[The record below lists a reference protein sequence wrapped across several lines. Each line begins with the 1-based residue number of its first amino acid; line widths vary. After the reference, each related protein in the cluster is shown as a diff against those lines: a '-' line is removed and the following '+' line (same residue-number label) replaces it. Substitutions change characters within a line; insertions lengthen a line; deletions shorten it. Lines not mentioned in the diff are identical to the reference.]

1 MEEIS
6 ERVKNELVFMNLIE
20 SLQKL
25 WARISKESL
34 FSLNDFQDP
43 SKLSLLYQRTFDL
56 IVLEEKKQQ
65 DFEGEL
71 LTKKKE
77 LYSVLKQ
84 LEEEIK
90 NRKQIMLQE
99 SKKTSSQD
107 NDNEIFKIDENIAKI
122 KADFEALTENKTKIL
137 EEVTRVVEENEK
149 LCEKINEN
157 KENLNILRDVFGDL
171 KAKKL
176 KKEEEIRNK
185 IAENNEIIIEIKTLE
200 STIEKINK
208 SLPELEDLSTKLTK
222 EYHNTIENNEKIIKQ
237 TEEIASLKAKLEEEL
252 TEKESQIKE
261 INTKKNKL
269 EALYAREGILQQ
281 QLKLENEI
289 NTTLLIENEVLV
301 KQHEYMSD
309 KSTSNSLIFL
319 MNESLANKMSIQPNE
334 FIEFPQ
340 DSNERK
346 NSDYIEMKR
355 ITVAEF
361 EKELK
366 EKKTLIEALKSQ
378 MQNGITKNGKE
389 KLNQE
394 LALKITEIEEIL
406 KNSEEELEFMKV

>member
-25 WARISKESL
+25 WARVSNESL
-34 FSLNDFQDP
+34 FSLSDFQDP

-65 DFEGEL
+65 SFEADL
-71 LTKKKE
+71 LKLKKE
-77 LYSVLKQ
+77 LYSILKQ

-90 NRKQIMLQE
+90 NRKQLMLNE
-99 SKKTSSQD
+99 SKKTPSQD
-107 NDNEIFKIDENIAKI
+107 NDNEIFKLDENIAKI
-122 KADFEALTENKTKIL
+122 KADSETLTENKAKIL
-137 EEVTRVVEENEK
+137 DDVTKAVEENEK

-157 KENLNILRDVFGDL
+157 KNTLNILRDVFADL
-171 KAKKL
+171 KAKKT
-176 KKEEEIRNK
+176 KKEEEIRGK
-185 IAENNEIIIEIKTLE
+185 IAENNEILIEIKTLE
-200 STIEKINK
+200 TSIEKINK
-208 SLPELEDLSTKLTK
+208 NLPELDELSQKLTK
-222 EYHNTIENNEKIIKQ
+222 EYQNTIENNEKITKQ
-237 TEEIASLKAKLEEEL
+237 TEEIAALKAKLEEEL
-252 TEKESQIKE
+252 SEKESQIKE
-261 INTKKNKL
+261 ITTKKNKL

-289 NTTLLIENEVLV
+289 NTTLLLENEVLV

-346 NSDYIEMKR
+346 NSDYIEKKR
-355 ITVAEF
+355 ITAAEF
-361 EKELK
+361 DRELK
-366 EKKTLIEALKSQ
+366 EKKILIEALKSQ
-378 MQNGITKNGKE
+378 MQNGSTKNGKE

-394 LALKITEIEEIL
+394 LALKIAEIEEIL